1 MAFVAIVIVLA
12 LLQYFVFALL
22 VGKARAKYKVDA
34 PAVTG
39 DPVFERYY
47 RVHQNTLEMIVMF
60 IPALVI
66 FSKWMSPEI
75 GAGIGVVYL
84 VGRTLY
90 LRAYVSDPAS
100 RGLGFGLSILPV
112 LVLLIGGGAGAIL
125 ALL

>member
-66 FSKWMSPEI
+66 FSQWMSPEI